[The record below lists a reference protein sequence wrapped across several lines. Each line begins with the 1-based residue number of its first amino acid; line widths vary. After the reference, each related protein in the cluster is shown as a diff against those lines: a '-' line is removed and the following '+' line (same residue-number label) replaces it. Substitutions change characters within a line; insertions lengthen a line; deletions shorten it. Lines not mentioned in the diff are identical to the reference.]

1 MFTVCERLEKAGIFF
16 GFMLLPVLLSAP
28 SSAAPDTIA
37 LGRQVFLEQAEPHCG
52 ACHTLADAKTT
63 GQVGPVLDEL
73 KPDAGRVKAAVQNGI
88 GVMPAFE
95 DLTPEQVEAVS
106 TYVAAVAGKAR

>member
-1 MFTVCERLEKAGIFF
+1 MSGLATFRGRLAGA
-16 GFMLLPVLLSAP
+16 GFLTGFLLASGFAVADPV
-28 SSAAPDTIA
+28 A
-37 LGRQVFLEQAEPHCG
+37 LGRQVFLEQAEPRCG
-52 ACHTLADAKTT
+52 ACHTLADAGTT

-106 TYVAAVAGKAR
+106 AYVAAVAGKAR